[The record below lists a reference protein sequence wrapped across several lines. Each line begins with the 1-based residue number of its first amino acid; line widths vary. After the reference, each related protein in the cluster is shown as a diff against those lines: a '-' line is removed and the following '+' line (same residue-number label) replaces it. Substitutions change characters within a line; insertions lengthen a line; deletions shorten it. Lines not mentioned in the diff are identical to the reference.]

1 MPEMARAYAA
11 SKALRCARFPAHST
25 AMKFEHLALNVPDV
39 RAMTRW
45 YVENLG
51 LTVVRSLD
59 VAPFTQFLA
68 DDTGR
73 VFIELYSNPAA
84 VYPDY
89 FATPPLVLH
98 VAFFAPD
105 AGAAQQRLLAAGA
118 KAFSDDTMPDG
129 SRLIF
134 VRDPWGVTIQLCQRA
149 KPFPG
154 F

>member
-1 MPEMARAYAA
+1 
-11 SKALRCARFPAHST
+11 
-25 AMKFEHLALNVPDV
+25 MKFEHLALNVPEA
-39 RAMTRW
+39 RAMSRW
-45 YVENLG
+45 YVDHLG

-59 VAPFTQFLA
+59 AAPHTHFLA
-68 DDTGR
+68 DETGR

-84 VYPDY
+84 PYPDY
-89 FATPPLVLH
+89 AAMPPLVLH

-105 AGAAQQRLLAAGA
+105 AGAVQKRLLAAGA
-118 KAFSDDTMPDG
+118 KPVSDDALADG

-134 VRDPWGVTIQLCQRA
+134 VRDPWGLAVQLCQRA